1 MVSMFGRRQ
10 PETDAVAEAHRRLL
24 ATGATVATAESL
36 TGGRLAALW
45 TSVPGVSA
53 TFRGGVVAYAS
64 DVKISVLGVPESL
77 VEAHGVVS
85 AECARAMATGIRRL
99 LRSDYALATT
109 GVAGPDRQEDK
120 PAGTVFVGLATPD
133 DVRAAALELPG
144 DRSAIQGQTC
154 SRAVELLLGVLDA
167 R

>member
-1 MVSMFGRRQ
+1 MFGRRQ
-10 PETDAVAEAHRRLL
+10 PSTDTVTEAHRRLL
-24 ATGATVATAESL
+24 AAGATVATAESL
-36 TGGRLAALW
+36 TGGRLATLW

-64 DVKISVLGVPESL
+64 DVKVSVLGVPESL

-133 DVRAAALELPG
+133 DVQAVALELPG
-144 DRSAIQGQTC
+144 DRGAVQDQTC
-154 SRAVELLLGVLDA
+154 ARAVEALLGVLDA